1 MSNPNFIT
9 PGSIRAIALSV
20 DVTYLTEE
28 AAKALAPDVEYRL
41 REVIQDA
48 LKFARHSKRTKLTTQ
63 DINDA
68 LRLRNIEP
76 LYGFLNNNDPA
87 KFVRAT
93 GAPDLYF
100 VRDDTVPLEQITCA
114 PLPKAPAATTVM
126 PHWLFINGVQPQT
139 EENAAVDP
147 RPAPKRQRLA
157 AGAAAAGAGAG
168 AGAAAVAGQADAVAG
183 QKRKPGQDGADAAGG
198 AAAAAGGAPVGQPGE
213 RVAMPVAHILSDEM
227 QRLLQQIK
235 ATLGN
240 PSPATLDA
248 GSDERGEGGLW
259 GCVLE
264 LDAAERGAGANGSGL
279 LLTPMQ
285 RAVLTTVQRDPGM
298 QQLLPYLTKHVGD
311 EVAGGLRQL
320 PRLHMVLRLVQ
331 ALMLNPAVSLEPYL
345 HSLMPP
351 LLTCLMAK
359 SLGNGPTCDHW
370 ALRDAAAAVVARIC
384 GRFGEPYYS
393 LQVKVSKQL
402 LRALLDGSK
411 PLPTHYG
418 AVAGLAALGPAT
430 VRLLLLPQLEPYLTK
445 LQPSLPGGGLAGA
458 AAAVAG
464 GSVGAPAPGAGKE
477 GVRQFEAT
485 RVYGALLQAAGS
497 AMYDKLMAVAADS
510 LPQHL
515 FRTAGRVRRSLAP
528 KQEAEAA
535 AAAATPTTSPGVKQ
549 EPAAAGAAPGVAA
562 PAAAAVV
569 AAPPPVA
576 NPAIPEVVAVP
587 APAPDPTMEA
597 TWQRLQSDPKATQVF
612 QVITAN
618 PGSKQS
624 LSLLESLQQLTN
636 RADGRANSGQ
646 AILYQLGK
654 LGIGPPSAAKQYRAS
669 VAAAAAAAA
678 AAAKGQPVANG
689 LQSPPPAGAGGAGS
703 GMSVTPPGSALRT
716 PGSNIAAAGGQ
727 AHLGKGGR
735 SSGAAA
741 AAAAGG
747 SGAGAAGGAGSSEPA
762 SRSVR
767 AVLAESWRED
777 ADLGEVVGA
786 LTTLFGPAFLTRL
799 PQPPQ
804 LPIMTL

>member
-9 PGSIRAIALSV
+9 PGSVRAIALSV

-76 LYGFLNNNDPA
+76 LYGFLNNSDPA

-114 PLPKAPAATTVM
+114 PLPKAPNATTVM

-157 AGAAAAGAGAG
+157 AGAAAAAAAAAG
-168 AGAAAVAGQADAVAG
+168 AGAAAGQADAAAG
-183 QKRKPGQDGADAAGG
+183 QKRKAGQDGAAAAGAAGG
-198 AAAAAGGAPVGQPGE
+198 GAGAAVGQPGE
-213 RVAMPVAHILSDEM
+213 RVAMPVQHILSDEV

-235 ATLGN
+235 ATLSN
-240 PSPATLDA
+240 PSPATLDVGPGA
-248 GSDERGEGGLW
+248 ERGDKALW
-259 GCVLE
+259 GGVVE
-264 LDAAERGAGANGSGL
+264 VDAAERGAGAAGSGL

-320 PRLHMVLRLVQ
+320 PRLHMALRLVQ
-331 ALMLNPAVSLEPYL
+331 ALLLNPAVSLEPYL

-359 SLGNGPTCDHW
+359 SLGDGPTCDHW

-384 GRFGEPYYS
+384 SRFGEPYYS

-430 VRLLLLPQLEPYLTK
+430 VRLLLLPQLEPYLNK

-458 AAAVAG
+458 AAAAG
-464 GSVGAPAPGAGKE
+464 GSVGAAAPSSGKE

-485 RVYGALLQAAGS
+485 RVYGALLQAAGG
-497 AMYDKLMAVAADS
+497 AMYDKLMCVAADS

-515 FRTAGRVRRSLAP
+515 FRTAGRVRRSLEV
-528 KQEAEAA
+528 KGEGEAA
-535 AAAATPTTSPGVKQ
+535 GSGTTPATSPGIKQ
-549 EPAAAGAAPGVAA
+549 EPHADGAASPPGARAAA
-562 PAAAAVV
+562 

-576 NPAIPEVVAVP
+576 NPAISEQVAVP
-587 APAPDPTMEA
+587 APPHDPSLET
-597 TWQRLQSDPKATQVF
+597 TWQRLQQDPKATQVYRMI
-612 QVITAN
+612 VAD
-618 PGSKQS
+618 PVSDKS
-624 LSLLESLQQLTN
+624 RSMLESLLQLTQN
-636 RADGRANSGQ
+636 TDGRSATGL
-646 AILYQLGK
+646 ALLYQLGK
-654 LGIGPPSAAKQYRAS
+654 MGIGPPSVVKANK
-669 VAAAAAAAA
+669 AAAAAAAA
-678 AAAKGQPVANG
+678 A
-689 LQSPPPAGAGGAGS
+689 
-703 GMSVTPPGSALRT
+703 T
-716 PGSNIAAAGGQ
+716 
-727 AHLGKGGR
+727 
-735 SSGAAA
+735 AAA
-741 AAAAGG
+741 AAANGKASSNGGAQSPPTG
-747 SGAGAAGGAGSSEPA
+747 SGMAAASLSSPPGSGAKTPAASNGAVPGPVQAQVGKGRASSAAGAAGAAGAAAPA
-762 SRSVR
+762 PRSVR

-777 ADLGEVVGA
+777 ADIGEVVGA
-786 LTTLFGPAFLTRL
+786 LTTLFGPAFLSRL

-804 LPIMTL
+804 LPVMTL